1 MKEKSNRLVR
11 VEAEIQKEISEILV
25 KNISDPR
32 LNNVTITGVSMTPD
46 FGIAHVY
53 WTVFSKLAS
62 VGQKAQAG
70 LESSKGEIKKQLA
83 KKMTTFRIPEL
94 IFDRD
99 EAIEYGDKIENLL
112 AGLNI
117 KHDTKPMDDLEDGF

>member
-11 VEAEIQKEISEILV
+11 VETEIQREISEILI
-25 KNISDPR
+25 KNLSDPR
-32 LNNVTITGVSMTPD
+32 LENVTITGVSMSPD
-46 FGIAHVY
+46 FGVAHVY
-53 WTVFSKLAS
+53 WTVYSKLAS

-70 LESSKGEIKKQLA
+70 LESSKGEIKKLLA

-94 IFDRD
+94 IFERD
-99 EAIEYGDKIENLL
+99 QAIEYGDKIEGLL

-117 KHDTKPMDDLEDGF
+117 NHDSTPMDDDEF